1 MNDFEQKKLAE
12 VYQKVYN
19 KTNLKEAIDVSFGS
33 DFLTQVVPAWTA
45 VGSSVMALVLGNKYA
60 ENIKNFLNKFVT
72 KYSIKELE
80 NNSEFKSLI
89 EQRTKSQDNQE
100 RSQLT
105 TKIYEMMLDTFA
117 NSSLL
122 SKLRISPQQKQQ
134 IINTF
139 REKIVK

>member
-1 MNDFEQKKLAE
+1 MNDLEQKKLAE
-12 VYQKVYN
+12 VYQKVHN

-33 DFLTQVVPAWTA
+33 DFLTQVVPTWTA
-45 VGSSVMALVLGNKYA
+45 VGASVMALVLGNKYA
-60 ENIKNFLNKFVT
+60 ENIKNFLNKFIT
-72 KYSIKELE
+72 KYAIKELE

-100 RSQLT
+100 RGQLT

-122 SKLRISPQQKQQ
+122 SKLKITPQQKQQ